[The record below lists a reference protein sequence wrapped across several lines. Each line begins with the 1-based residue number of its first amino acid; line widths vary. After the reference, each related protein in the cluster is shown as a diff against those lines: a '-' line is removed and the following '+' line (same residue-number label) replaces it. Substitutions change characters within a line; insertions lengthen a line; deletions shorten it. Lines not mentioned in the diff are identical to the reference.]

1 MCENRWRGAR
11 VFVLRES
18 ERAVGIRLAL
28 WGRWPLCD
36 QTLKPLCHPANPM
49 LWQVCHFSK
58 WFRLQLNTSI
68 SFCTPFA
75 PLTYFFSF
83 SESRTLIFFFISFSL
98 FFFFLRLQLP
108 SPTAMSTALRGISCY
123 LREVITWLL
132 CFGQPNPASVCPS
145 VLTVHHSTCS
155 SFKTHRSRNIL
166 PFKSNWCWNKQSFV
180 NWNTSNFEKWCW

>member
-1 MCENRWRGAR
+1 MCVWKQVAGSW
-11 VFVLRES
+11 VFVLHEL

-49 LWQVCHFSK
+49 LWQACHFSK

-83 SESRTLIFFFISFSL
+83 SESRSLISFYL
-98 FFFFLRLQLP
+98 FLLFFLRLQLP

-132 CFGQPNPASVCPS
+132 CFGQHDPESVCPS

-155 SFKTHRSRNIL
+155 
-166 PFKSNWCWNKQSFV
+166 
-180 NWNTSNFEKWCW
+180 